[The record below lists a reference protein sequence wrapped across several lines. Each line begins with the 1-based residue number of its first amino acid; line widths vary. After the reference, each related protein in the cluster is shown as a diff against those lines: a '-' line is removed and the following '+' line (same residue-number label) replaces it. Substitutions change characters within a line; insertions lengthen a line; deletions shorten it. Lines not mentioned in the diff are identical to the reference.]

1 MFCNLR
7 TCFSFSD
14 GDYSMSFDDSLTE
27 EESFKQVLPSESH
40 RKDARRR
47 KSDNFQSSI
56 SKDEG
61 VLSCCS
67 FVFIL
72 LFHQEL
78 QMFSQLL

>member
-1 MFCNLR
+1 
-7 TCFSFSD
+7 
-14 GDYSMSFDDSLTE
+14 MSFDDSLTE

>member
-1 MFCNLR
+1 MQSEDVF
-7 TCFSFSD
+7 FSFSD

-47 KSDNFQSSI
+47 KSDNFQTSI

-61 VLSCCS
+61 VLSCCPYS
-67 FVFIL
+67 LIP
-72 LFHQEL
+72 
-78 QMFSQLL
+78 